1 MASRPDGVP
10 TADLLEAAW
19 PEANY
24 STAQRRLSSTLT
36 ALRSVLRGAI
46 GTPNAPVA
54 SHDQGRYRLTSTS
67 HPGEAP
73 TGSTHTGEDQ
83 LWVDYWAF
91 RAAAATARAH
101 TATPR
106 ITAQQ
111 QMAALYTGELLP
123 ELDTHWIEASRTDAQ
138 NETIT
143 ALAQLSEHC
152 QEHDPDRA
160 VALLQ
165 VALEYDHT
173 HRATAAQLI
182 RLHQRRSQPDAAHRV
197 YAQLA
202 AHLTAA
208 GLPGPDHTTTE
219 ALNTQPIPTHHP
231 AGHDNSAA

>member
-1 MASRPDGVP
+1 M
-10 TADLLEAAW
+10 LLKTLYISLKA
-19 PEANY
+19 
-24 STAQRRLSSTLT
+24 TLSSPKPSCLT
-36 ALRSVLRGAI
+36 YGGFPTTAA
-46 GTPNAPVA
+46 GTA
-54 SHDQGRYRLTSTS
+54 
-67 HPGEAP
+67 
-73 TGSTHTGEDQ
+73 
-83 LWVDYWAF
+83 WVDYWAF
-91 RAAAATARAH
+91 LAAAATARAH
-101 TATPR
+101 TGTPR

-111 QMAALYTGELLP
+111 RIATLYTGELLP

-143 ALAQLSEHC
+143 AIAQLSEHC

-182 RLHQRRSQPDAAHRV
+182 RLHQRQGQPDAAHRV

-202 AHLTAA
+202 AHLVAA

-219 ALNTQPIPTHHP
+219 ALNTQPIPTHHHH
-231 AGHDNSAA
+231 GHDNSAA